1 MVVAEEINVRVA
13 LNQNANLRVVIAG
26 DPQPGANDIQWYKNG
41 TVIVTSSTY
50 TFTSDRQSLM
60 IAVTGKDAAGIY
72 ECRVTTTEGMSSA
85 FIKVTFP
92 GMES

>member
-1 MVVAEEINVRVA
+1 MVVAEEINMRVA
-13 LNQNANLRVVIAG
+13 LNQNATLRVDVAG

-50 TFTSDRQSLM
+50 TFTSDKQSLM
-60 IAVTGKDAAGIY
+60 IAVTGKDAAGVY
-72 ECRVTTTEGMSSA
+72 ECCVTTIEGTSSA
-85 FIKVTFP
+85 FINVTFP